1 MKKKIIAAL
10 ICAALTLS
18 LAGCGEEKES
28 SPSNNSTNNSSTNQ
42 QSSDTPTSDPG
53 SSSDQQGSD
62 SAPESDQSDAI
73 RLPEKITTAEPY
85 AVNNIDY
92 TGWALVGGLSEEGID
107 YTDEQ
112 IEAILEGFGG
122 HYNIIFN
129 GGGKANVI
137 VSAEGTSM
145 DYELIN
151 GNTMV
156 TLRNENAYMA
166 GMFTVADGVVVMM
179 LVNQAAP
186 ASAYYFVQIDEH

>member
-10 ICAALTLS
+10 LCVALTLS
-18 LAGCGEEKES
+18 LAGCGEEKENS
-28 SPSNNSTNNSSTNQ
+28 TPNNSTAQ
-42 QSSDTPTSDPG
+42 QSTDKPTSVPAE

-92 TGWALVGGLSEEGID
+92 SFWTFVGGLSEEGTD

-112 IEAILEGFGG
+112 VAAILDGFGG
-122 HYNIIFN
+122 HYNIFFN
-129 GGGKANVI
+129 GGGKADVI
-137 VSAEGTSM
+137 VSEEGTPM
-145 DYELIN
+145 TYELVN

-156 TLRNENAYMA
+156 TLKNENDYMA

-186 ASAYYFVQIDEH
+186 ASAYYFIQMDEH